1 MVRLQS
7 DDEKG
12 SHKRLSFFLVC
23 FFPSIILNIC
33 CCFFKSQK
41 WIKFQR
47 DFENFRTAC
56 IPWERKIKEVES
68 KSCHVLSAEQRPLVD
83 RCWVKIFDMSA
94 GHFGSS
100 VASYFIF
107 LRWMYGMNLVLFGFT
122 FGLVV
127 IPEVKWNV
135 PLLNHKT
142 GLLSLHKA
150 KHYTYILK
158 DFQQFIIYIDTL
170 Y

>member
-7 DDEKG
+7 DDDKG
-12 SHKRLSFFLVC
+12 LAQNSSFNFSVSRLFACVCVFSFYNFQSFFL
-23 FFPSIILNIC
+23 
-33 CCFFKSQK
+33 SQK

-68 KSCHVLSAEQRPLVD
+68 ELCYSTVIVFSSRTATPSGQMLSL
-83 RCWVKIFDMSA
+83 KIFSMSS

-127 IPEVKWNV
+127 IPEVKCV
-135 PLLNHKT
+135 V
-142 GLLSLHKA
+142 LLSLSSGHKA
-150 KHYTYILK
+150 LLK
-158 DFQQFIIYIDTL
+158 RIK
-170 Y
+170 